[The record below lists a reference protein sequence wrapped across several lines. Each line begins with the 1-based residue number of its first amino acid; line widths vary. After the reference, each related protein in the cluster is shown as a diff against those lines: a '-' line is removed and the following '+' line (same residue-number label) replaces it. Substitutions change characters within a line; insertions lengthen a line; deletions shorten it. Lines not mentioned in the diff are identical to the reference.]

1 MADSGTFRL
10 GAQTSAAV
18 HIYSIQ
24 IVSSAIPILV
34 AGMEDNTRLRIATPL
49 KGRGSANTTQSR
61 YVTARTVVVDDGW
74 GIDPRANER
83 APGTELFTDRTKQ
96 LITTNRSPDIPFGQS
111 INPYKGCEHGC
122 VYCFARPTHAY
133 LDLSPGLD
141 FETKIFRKSDPREH
155 LLRELSRTS
164 YTCSVIAM
172 GTNTDPYQPFENS
185 QRVTRE
191 ILETL
196 LELRHPV
203 SIVTKS
209 KLILRDLDLLAA
221 LAEHNLV
228 QVNISVTTLS
238 NSLKTK
244 LEPRTASP
252 AARLRTVA
260 ELRAANI
267 ATGVMIAPVIP
278 FINDDEIEALVDA
291 VADAG
296 AQALRYIL
304 LRLPLEVAPLF
315 TEWLEAHFPHRSKR
329 VLAAIRDT
337 RGGKLYKSGWHTR
350 FRGQGQIAELISA
363 RFNKAAK
370 AKGLYGRELTPLA
383 LNLFNQPTRKTPR
396 ANDRQMDLF

>member
-1 MADSGTFRL
+1 
-10 GAQTSAAV
+10 
-18 HIYSIQ
+18 
-24 IVSSAIPILV
+24 
-34 AGMEDNTRLRIATPL
+34 MEDKTRSDLPIPNSSISDSSIPSL
-49 KGRGSANTTQSR
+49 PIDSLIKGRGSANTVQSR
-61 YVTARTVVVDDGW
+61 FVQARTVAVDDGW
-74 GIDPRANER
+74 GIDPRADDR
-83 APGTELFTDRTKQ
+83 APGTELFIDRTKK
-96 LITTNRSPDIPFGQS
+96 LITTNKSPDIPFDQS

-122 VYCFARPTHAY
+122 IYCFARPTHAY

-155 LLRELSRTS
+155 LLLELSRPS
-164 YTCSVIAM
+164 YECSVIAM
-172 GTNTDPYQPFENS
+172 GTNTDPYQPFERS

-209 KLILRDLDLLAA
+209 KLILRDLDLLQE
-221 LAEHNLV
+221 LAEHDLV

-244 LEPRTASP
+244 LEPRTASL

-278 FINDDEIEALVDA
+278 FINDDEIEALVAA

-296 AQALRYIL
+296 AQAARYIL
-304 LRLPLEVAPLF
+304 VRLPLEVAPLF
-315 TEWLEAHFPHRSKR
+315 TEWLELHFPDRAKR

-337 RGGKLYKSGWHTR
+337 RGGELYKSGWHTR
-350 FRGQGQIAELISA
+350 FRGQGQIAELVEA
-363 RFNKAAK
+363 RFNKAAR
-370 AKGLYGRELTPLA
+370 AKGLYGRELKPLA
-383 LNLFNQPTRKTPR
+383 LDLFNKPARIKPR